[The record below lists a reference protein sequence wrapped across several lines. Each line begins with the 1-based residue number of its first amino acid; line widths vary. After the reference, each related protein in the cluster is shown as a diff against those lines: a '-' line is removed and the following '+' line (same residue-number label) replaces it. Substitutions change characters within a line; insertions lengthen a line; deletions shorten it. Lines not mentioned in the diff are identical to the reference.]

1 MLPLI
6 SEEGFFLALDI
17 ASNKDYR
24 TVVDF
29 IENQAAIRSV
39 AIPDSQSDLFILLQ
53 ILWMNKNMRCK
64 GIEPEFHWVAAHTG
78 SHRHRGQRKSG
89 QGSKGSHR
97 AGEESETGGSQ
108 GKLTLAKLLTDRQ
121 VTRLSRR

>member
-97 AGEESETGGSQ
+97 
-108 GKLTLAKLLTDRQ
+108 LAKD
-121 VTRLSRR
+121 